1 MLKIAPDDTKGNTTK
16 KREHRYAY
24 LPPNAP
30 NEFGNPYK
38 CFMEGVRLLGM
49 KRLRI

>member
-16 KREHRYAY
+16 KTEHRYAY
-24 LPPNAP
+24 LPP